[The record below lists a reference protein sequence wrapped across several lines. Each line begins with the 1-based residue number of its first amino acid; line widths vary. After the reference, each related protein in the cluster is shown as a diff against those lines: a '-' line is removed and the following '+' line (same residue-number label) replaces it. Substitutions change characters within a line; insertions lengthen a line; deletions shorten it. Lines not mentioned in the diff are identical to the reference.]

1 MSADTFGWICKLK
14 DWYRIC
20 FWQAPDNLVL
30 EEWYEIYVARYFWL
44 SETYATKEDANAALN
59 NLYKELEDDYNGSL
73 YPFINEY
80 WTLYFCFN
88 ELSTDEI
95 DKIENED
102 LDNYMKNL

>member
-20 FWQAPDNLVL
+20 FWQAPDNLCI
-30 EEWYEIYVARYFWL
+30 EKWYETYVAEYFWW
-44 SETYATKEDANAALN
+44 SKTYDTKEEAIIALDDV
-59 NLYKELEDDYNGSL
+59 YKEIEKECDCDW

-88 ELSTDEI
+88 ELTTDEI
-95 DKIENED
+95 DEIENREYETF
-102 LDNYMKNL
+102 LKNL